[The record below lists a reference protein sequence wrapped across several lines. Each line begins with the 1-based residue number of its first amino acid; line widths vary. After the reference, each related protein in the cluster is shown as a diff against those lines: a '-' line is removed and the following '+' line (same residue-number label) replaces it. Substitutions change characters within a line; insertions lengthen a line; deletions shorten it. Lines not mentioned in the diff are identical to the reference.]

1 MKGWCAKI
9 TEGKTR
15 LELVNNNSNNDDGFI
30 VEDSNANDQEIPFE

>member
-15 LELVNNNSNNDDGFI
+15 LELLNNKTTDDEGFILDDNDDQIKF
-30 VEDSNANDQEIPFE
+30 V

>member
-15 LELVNNNSNNDDGFI
+15 LELLNNKSSEDEGFI
-30 VEDSNANDQEIPFE
+30 LDDHNDQIPFV